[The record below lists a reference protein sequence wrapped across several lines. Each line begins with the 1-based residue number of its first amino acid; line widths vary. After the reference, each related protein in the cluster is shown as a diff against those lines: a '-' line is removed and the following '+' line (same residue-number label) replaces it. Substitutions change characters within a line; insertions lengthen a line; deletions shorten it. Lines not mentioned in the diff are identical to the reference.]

1 MDGNIQD
8 LFELYSV
15 SPLTDGGYGS
25 QSIMLNHN
33 IKNTTKTSLEH
44 ILGKKLEK
52 TFVTWSARAYLKN
65 TFY

>member
-52 TFVTWSARAYLKN
+52 TFVT
-65 TFY
+65 